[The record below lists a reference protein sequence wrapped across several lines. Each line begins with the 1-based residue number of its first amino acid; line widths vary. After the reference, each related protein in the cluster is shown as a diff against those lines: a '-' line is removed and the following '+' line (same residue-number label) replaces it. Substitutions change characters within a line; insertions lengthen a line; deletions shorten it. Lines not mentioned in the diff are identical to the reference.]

1 MAAIIDKLNKRKSTD
16 TETEDILNE
25 IYSLSEQLERAYE
38 RFELQSDS
46 NLVDATI
53 FEIEAI
59 KARYRYLL
67 SLAREQNIKAEQ
79 RRA

>member
-1 MAAIIDKLNKRKSTD
+1 MIVIEKFNKKSEAQQQNEEIIS
-16 TETEDILNE
+16 E
-25 IYSLSEQLERAYE
+25 IYRLSQALERAYQ

-59 KARYRYLL
+59 KARYRYMLC
-67 SLAREQNIKAEQ
+67 LAKEKNI
-79 RRA
+79 RVGI

>member
-1 MAAIIDKLNKRKSTD
+1 MKMIVIEKFNKKSEAQQQNEEIIS
-16 TETEDILNE
+16 E
-25 IYSLSEQLERAYE
+25 IYRLSQALERAYQ

-59 KARYRYLL
+59 KARYRYMLC
-67 SLAREQNIKAEQ
+67 LAKEKNI
-79 RRA
+79 RVGI